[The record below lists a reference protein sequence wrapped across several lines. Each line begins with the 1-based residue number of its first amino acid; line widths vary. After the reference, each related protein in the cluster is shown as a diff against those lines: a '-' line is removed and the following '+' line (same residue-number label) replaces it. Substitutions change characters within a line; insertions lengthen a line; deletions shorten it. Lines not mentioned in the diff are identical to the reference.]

1 MNGAELAARFEREF
15 GRLPDGVW
23 QAPGR
28 VNLIGEHTDYNEGFV
43 LPFAI
48 DKTARVAVAVRP
60 DSTARLLSTY
70 GDQGLATADLDA
82 LEPGSA
88 KGWTKYPLG
97 VVWALQQRGIAVPGL
112 DLLLD
117 SDVPLGAGLSS
128 SHAIECAV
136 ITALNE
142 LTGAGMAPEEMVLAT
157 QRAEND
163 FVGAPTGIMDQSAS
177 LRGSKGQAVFLDCRD
192 QSVRLVPFNA
202 EAAGLVMLVVDT
214 KVSHSHADGG
224 YASRRASCERGAELL
239 GVKALRDVQV
249 GDLEG
254 ATRLL
259 DEVTYRRVR
268 HVVTEN
274 SRVLQTVEL
283 LASDGPGAIGALL
296 DASHASMRDDF
307 EISCPE
313 LDLAVETARANGAI
327 GARMT
332 GGGFGGAAIALTPV
346 AMEQQVRAAVE
357 RAFAEAGYTAPGI
370 FTVTPAAGAMR
381 LQSGFPRESR
391 GSPPCNV
398 HWQGPSA
405 LFSKLRRRTPG

>member
-1 MNGAELAARFEREF
+1 MTTTTDTSALAERFQETF
-15 GRLPDGVW
+15 GTAPDGVW

-48 DKTARVAVAVRP
+48 DKTAKVALRLRNDATV
-60 DSTARLLSTY
+60 RLLSTF
-70 GDQGLATADLDA
+70 GGHGLVETSLEG
-82 LEPGSA
+82 LEPGSGQ
-88 KGWTKYPLG
+88 GWSRYPLG
-97 VVWALQQRGIAVPGL
+97 VAWALQERGITVPGF

-142 LTGAGMAPEEMVLAT
+142 LTDAGLSAEELVLET
-157 QRAEND
+157 QRAENI

-177 LRGSKGQAVFLDCRD
+177 LRGAKSHAVFLDCRD
-192 QSVRLVPFNA
+192 QHVDLVPFDA
-202 EAAGLVMLVVDT
+202 ESAGLVLLVIDT

-224 YASRRASCERGAELL
+224 YASRRASCELGAEVL
-239 GVKALRDVQV
+239 GVTALRDVGV
-249 GDLEG
+249 EDLEEASG
-254 ATRLL
+254 VL
-259 DEVTYRRVR
+259 DETTLRRVR

-274 SRVLQTVEL
+274 DRVLQTVEL
-283 LASDGPGAIGALL
+283 LGSHGPASIGLLL

-313 LDLAVETARANGAI
+313 LDLAVEAAKTHGAI

-332 GGGFGGAAIALTPV
+332 GGGFGGSAIALTPV
-346 AMEQQVRAAVE
+346 RQEQQVRDAVV
-357 RAFAEAGYTAPGI
+357 RAFAQAGFTEPDI
-370 FTVTPAAGAMR
+370 FTVTPAAGALR
-381 LQSGFPRESR
+381 L
-391 GSPPCNV
+391 
-398 HWQGPSA
+398 A
-405 LFSKLRRRTPG
+405 

>member
-1 MNGAELAARFEREF
+1 MNTTTTGAQPAHLTERFQAAF
-15 GRLPDGVW
+15 GAGADGTW

-48 DKTARVAVAVRP
+48 DRTARTMLRRRA
-60 DSTARLLSTY
+60 DSTVRLLSTF
-70 GDQGLATADLDA
+70 GDQGVVHADTRTLF
-82 LEPGSA
+82 PGTVT
-88 KGWTKYPLG
+88 GWAKYPLG
-97 VVWALQQRGIAVPGL
+97 VVWALQQRGIDVPGF

-142 LTGAGMAPEEMVLAT
+142 LTGAGLTAEEMVLLT

-177 LRGSKGQAVFLDCRD
+177 LRGSEGHAVFLDCRD
-192 QSVRLVPFNA
+192 QSVRLVPF
-202 EAAGLVMLVVDT
+202 EAREAGLVLLVIDT
-214 KVSHSHADGG
+214 RVEHSHADGG
-224 YASRRASCERGAELL
+224 YASRRAACELGAQAL
-239 GVKALRDVQV
+239 GATSLRDV
-249 GDLEG
+249 GTADLERAAEVLD
-254 ATRLL
+254 AT
-259 DEVTYRRVR
+259 TFRRVR

-274 SRVLQTVEL
+274 ERVLETVQAL
-283 LASDGPGAIGALL
+283 SAGGPAAIGPLL

-313 LDLAVETARANGAI
+313 LDLAVDAARANGAI

-332 GGGFGGAAIALTPV
+332 GGGFGGSAIALTPV
-346 AMEQQVRAAVE
+346 EREQDVRDGVA
-357 RAFAEAGYTAPGI
+357 RAFTDAGFTAPGI
-370 FTVTPAAGAMR
+370 FTVTPAPGA
-381 LQSGFPRESR
+381 
-391 GSPPCNV
+391 
-398 HWQGPSA
+398 
-405 LFSKLRRRTPG
+405 RRVN

>member
-1 MNGAELAARFEREF
+1 MSTAPDPATAASTTRTEDLAALLSREF
-15 GRLPDGVW
+15 GAAPAGIW

-48 DKTARVAVAVRP
+48 DRTARVAVGVRT
-60 DSTARLLSTY
+60 DRTIRLLSTY
-70 GDQGLATADLDA
+70 GDQGVVRTSLDA
-82 LEPGSA
+82 LKPGSA

-97 VVWALQQRGIAVPGL
+97 VMWALRERGIDVPGI

-117 SDVPLGAGLSS
+117 SNVPLGAGLSS

-136 ITALNE
+136 ITALND
-142 LTGAGMAPEEMVLAT
+142 LAGAGLTAEDMVLAT

-177 LRGSKGQAVFLDCRD
+177 LRGASGHAVFLDCRD
-192 QSVRLVPFNA
+192 QNASLVPF
-202 EAAGLVMLVVDT
+202 ETDPAGLVLLVIDT

-224 YASRRASCERGAELL
+224 YASRRASCELGAQVM
-239 GVKALRDVQV
+239 GVPALRDVQV
-249 GDLEG
+249 GDLEEASG
-254 ATRLL
+254 LL
-259 DEVTYRRVR
+259 DEVTFRRVR

-274 SRVLQTVEL
+274 DRVLQTVDR
-283 LASDGPGAIGALL
+283 LAAEGPAAIGPLL

-313 LDLAVETARANGAI
+313 LDLAVDTSRAAGAI

-332 GGGFGGAAIALTPV
+332 GGGFGGAAIALTP
-346 AMEQQVRAAVE
+346 AAAEDEVRAAVV
-357 RAFAEAGYTAPGI
+357 RAFAEAGYAAPDI
-370 FTVTPAAGAMR
+370 FTVSPAAGAMR
-381 LQSGFPRESR
+381 
-391 GSPPCNV
+391 V
-398 HWQGPSA
+398 A
-405 LFSKLRRRTPG
+405 

>member
-1 MNGAELAARFEREF
+1 MSAAPHPTADSATPGTQDLAARFTREF
-15 GRLPDGVW
+15 GAAPAGVW
-23 QAPGR
+23 RAPGR

-48 DKTARVAVAVRP
+48 DRTARVAVGIRQ
-60 DSTARLLSTY
+60 DSTVRLLSTY
-70 GDQGLATADLDA
+70 GDQGMVSTTLDA

-97 VVWALQQRGIAVPGL
+97 VMWALRGRGIDVPGI

-136 ITALNE
+136 VTALNE
-142 LTGAGMAPEEMVLAT
+142 LTGAGLAAEDMVLAT

-177 LRGSKGQAVFLDCRD
+177 LRGAKGHAVFLDCRD
-192 QSVRLVPFNA
+192 QNATLVPF
-202 EAAGLVMLVVDT
+202 ETEPAGLILLVIDT

-224 YASRRASCERGAELL
+224 YASRRASCELGAEVM

-249 GDLEG
+249 ADLEEASG
-254 ATRLL
+254 LL
-259 DEVTYRRVR
+259 DEVTFRRVR

-274 SRVLQTVEL
+274 DRVLQTVER
-283 LASDGPGAIGALL
+283 LAAEGPAAIGSLL

-313 LDLAVETARANGAI
+313 LDLAVDASRASGAI

-346 AMEQQVRAAVE
+346 ASEEKVRAAVV
-357 RAFAEAGYTAPGI
+357 RAFAEAGYAAPDI
-370 FTVTPAAGAMR
+370 FTVSPAAGAMR
-381 LQSGFPRESR
+381 
-391 GSPPCNV
+391 V
-398 HWQGPSA
+398 A
-405 LFSKLRRRTPG
+405 

>member
-1 MNGAELAARFEREF
+1 MSAAPQPQTAPEGAGSEDLAARFTREF
-15 GRLPDGVW
+15 GTEPTGIW

-48 DKTARVAVAVRP
+48 DRTARVAVAVRP
-60 DSTARLLSTY
+60 DNSVRLLSTY
-70 GDQGLATADLDA
+70 GDQGVVTTS
-82 LEPGSA
+82 LESLHPGSA

-97 VVWALQQRGIAVPGL
+97 VMWALRQRGIDVPGV

-136 ITALNE
+136 ISALNE
-142 LTGAGMAPEEMVLAT
+142 LTGAGLRAEDMVLAT
-157 QRAEND
+157 QQAEND

-177 LRGSKGQAVFLDCRD
+177 LRGSKGHAVFLDCRD
-192 QSVRLVPFNA
+192 QNVRLVPFETEPA
-202 EAAGLVMLVVDT
+202 DLVMLVIDT

-224 YASRRASCERGAELL
+224 YASRRASCELGAEVL
-239 GVKALRDVQV
+239 GVRALRDVQV
-249 GDLEG
+249 DGLEEASG
-254 ATRLL
+254 LL
-259 DEVTYRRVR
+259 DEVTFRRVR

-274 SRVLQTVEL
+274 DRVLQAVDL
-283 LASDGPGAIGALL
+283 LAAEGPAAIGALL

-313 LDLAVETARANGAI
+313 LDLAVDASRANGAI

-332 GGGFGGAAIALTPV
+332 GGGFGGAAIALTP
-346 AMEQQVRAAVE
+346 AGSEQKVRDAVVN
-357 RAFAEAGYTAPGI
+357 AFAGAGFTAPDI

-381 LQSGFPRESR
+381 I
-391 GSPPCNV
+391 
-398 HWQGPSA
+398 A
-405 LFSKLRRRTPG
+405 

>member
-1 MNGAELAARFEREF
+1 MNTHAPAGAEVLATRFRQEF
-15 GRLPDGVW
+15 ESAPDGIW

-48 DKTARVAVAVRP
+48 DRTARIAVRVRP
-60 DSTARLLSTY
+60 DASVRLLSTY
-70 GDQGLATADLDA
+70 GDQGVVSSSLDN

-88 KGWTKYPLG
+88 RGWTKYPLG
-97 VVWALQQRGIAVPGL
+97 VMWALQQRGVDVPGV

-117 SDVPLGAGLSS
+117 SNVPLGAGLSS

-136 ITALNE
+136 ISALND
-142 LTGAGMAPEEMVLAT
+142 LTGAGLQPQEMVLAT

-177 LRGSKGQAVFLDCRD
+177 LRGSEGHAVFLDCRD
-192 QSVRLVPFNA
+192 QDVRLVPF
-202 EAAGLVMLVVDT
+202 ETKPAGLVMLVIDT

-224 YASRRASCERGAELL
+224 YASRRASCELGAEVL

-249 GDLEG
+249 ADLAEARG
-254 ATRLL
+254 LL
-259 DEVTYRRVR
+259 DEVTFRRVR

-274 SRVLQTVEL
+274 ERVLQTVEL
-283 LASDGPGAIGALL
+283 LASAGPAAIGSLL

-313 LDLAVETARANGAI
+313 LDLAVDTARASGAI

-346 AMEQQVRAAVE
+346 SAEQSVRDAVAT
-357 RAFAEAGYTAPGI
+357 AFADSRCKVPDI
-370 FTVTPAAGAMR
+370 FTVSPAAGA
-381 LQSGFPRESR
+381 
-391 GSPPCNV
+391 
-398 HWQGPSA
+398 
-405 LFSKLRRRTPG
+405 RRIA

>member
-1 MNGAELAARFEREF
+1 MNAAPDPLATRAPAGTEDLAARFAKEF
-15 GRLPDGVW
+15 GSAPDGIW

-48 DKTARVAVAVRP
+48 DRTARVAVRVRP
-60 DSTARLLSTY
+60 DSAVRLLSTY
-70 GDQGLATADLDA
+70 GDQGVVGTTVESLR
-82 LEPGSA
+82 PGSA

-97 VVWALQQRGIAVPGL
+97 VMWALKQRGIEVPGV

-117 SDVPLGAGLSS
+117 SNVPLGAGLSS

-136 ITALNE
+136 ISALNE
-142 LTGAGMAPEEMVLAT
+142 LTGAGLDAKDMVLAT
-157 QRAEND
+157 QRAENE

-177 LRGSKGQAVFLDCRD
+177 LRGAEGHAVFLDCRD
-192 QSVRLVPFNA
+192 QNARLVPFETRPA
-202 EAAGLVMLVVDT
+202 DLVMLVIDT

-224 YASRRASCERGAELL
+224 YASRRASCELGAEVL

-249 GDLEG
+249 GDLEKASG
-254 ATRLL
+254 LL
-259 DEVTYRRVR
+259 DEVTFRRVR

-274 SRVLQTVEL
+274 DRVLQTVEL
-283 LASDGPGAIGALL
+283 LATAGPAAIGSLL
-296 DASHASMRDDF
+296 DASHVSMRDDF

-313 LDLAVETARANGAI
+313 LDLAVHNARASGAI

-346 AMEQQVRAAVE
+346 GLEQAVRDAVVKS
-357 RAFAEAGYTAPGI
+357 FADAGYKAPDI
-370 FTVTPAAGAMR
+370 FTVSPAAGA
-381 LQSGFPRESR
+381 
-391 GSPPCNV
+391 
-398 HWQGPSA
+398 
-405 LFSKLRRRTPG
+405 RRIA

>member
-1 MNGAELAARFEREF
+1 MTAPATTTDLETRFSAAF
-15 GRLPDGVW
+15 GRGPDGVW

-48 DKTARVAVAVRP
+48 DRTARIAVGVRP
-60 DSTARLLSTY
+60 DSTIRLLSTY
-70 GDQGLATADLDA
+70 GDQGITTADTA
-82 LEPGSA
+82 SLEGAAA

-97 VVWALQQRGIAVPGL
+97 VIWSLQQRGIDVPGL

-136 ITALNE
+136 ISALND
-142 LTGAGMAPEEMVLAT
+142 LTGAGLGPEDMVLAT

-177 LRGSKGQAVFLDCRD
+177 LRGSKGHAVFLDCRD
-192 QSVRLVPFNA
+192 QSVQLVPFEA
-202 EAAGLVMLVVDT
+202 EAAGLVLLVIDT

-224 YASRRASCERGAELL
+224 YASRRASCELGAEVL
-239 GVKALRDVQV
+239 GVKALRDVTP
-249 GDLEG
+249 GDLEEASG
-254 ATRLL
+254 LL
-259 DEVTYRRVR
+259 DEVTFRRVR
-268 HVVTEN
+268 HIVTEN
-274 SRVLQTVEL
+274 DRVLQTVEL
-283 LASDGPGAIGALL
+283 LGQQGPSAIGALL

-307 EISCPE
+307 EISCAE
-313 LDLAVETARANGAI
+313 LDLAVEASRTNGAI

-346 AMEQQVRAAVE
+346 SEEQQVRTAVV
-357 RAFAEAGYTAPGI
+357 RAFAEAGYTPPDI

-381 LQSGFPRESR
+381 L
-391 GSPPCNV
+391 
-398 HWQGPSA
+398 A
-405 LFSKLRRRTPG
+405 

>member
-1 MNGAELAARFEREF
+1 MRTTDSSTGMLASRFEETF
-15 GRLPDGVW
+15 GATPDGVW

-48 DKTARVAVAVRP
+48 DKTAKVVLRLRGDSAV
-60 DSTARLLSTY
+60 RLLSTF
-70 GDQGLATADLDA
+70 GGHGLVQDDLA
-82 LEPGSA
+82 GLEPGSGR
-88 KGWTKYPLG
+88 GWSRYPLG
-97 VVWALQQRGIAVPGL
+97 VAWALKERGVEVPGF

-142 LTGAGMAPEEMVLAT
+142 LTGAGLAAEELVLAT
-157 QRAEND
+157 QRAENA

-177 LRGSKGQAVFLDCRD
+177 LRGAKGRAVFLDCRD
-192 QSVRLVPFNA
+192 QHVDLVPFDA
-202 EAAGLVMLVVDT
+202 EASGLVLLVIDT

-224 YASRRASCERGAELL
+224 YASRRASCELGAKTL
-239 GVKALRDVQV
+239 GVKALRDVGV
-249 GDLEG
+249 ADLVE
-254 ATRLL
+254 AAALL
-259 DEVTYRRVR
+259 DDTTLRRVR

-274 SRVLQTVEL
+274 DRVLQTVDV
-283 LASDGPGAIGALL
+283 LARQGPAHIGRFL

-313 LDLAVETARANGAI
+313 LDLAVDTARASGAI

-332 GGGFGGAAIALTPV
+332 GGGFGGSAIALTPV
-346 AMEQQVRAAVE
+346 AQEQQVRGAVVH
-357 RAFAEAGYTAPGI
+357 AFAQAAFTAPDI
-370 FTVTPAAGAMR
+370 FTVTPAAGARR
-381 LQSGFPRESR
+381 L
-391 GSPPCNV
+391 
-398 HWQGPSA
+398 A
-405 LFSKLRRRTPG
+405 